1 MGKGTQLMI
10 DPGLEMTD
18 GKSYRM
24 KLVVSLHYFSTHHPL
39 RVEK

>member
-24 KLVVSLHYFSTHHPL
+24 KLVVSVPSLFFNPPSFAC
-39 RVEK
+39 